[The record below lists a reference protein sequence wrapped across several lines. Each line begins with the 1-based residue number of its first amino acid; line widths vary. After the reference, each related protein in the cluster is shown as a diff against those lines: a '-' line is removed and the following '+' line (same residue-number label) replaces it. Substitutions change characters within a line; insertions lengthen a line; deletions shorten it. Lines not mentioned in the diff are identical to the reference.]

1 MTRISAAR
9 VWVAPLTSPLKSARM
24 RLLATLPMT
33 PPKTSRMMR
42 VRPAEVA
49 ASRQRTGQ
57 LRGRRQRGRP
67 RPEKRLVRGTAL
79 LLENVAGAPFGVEET
94 RLAARLEL
102 AAQIG
107 DEDVDRV
114 RRRGR
119 VVAPD
124 LVEEALARDDQ
135 ALVVHEEFEQ
145 LELPVGQLDLALAAL
160 DLAGVGIER
169 EV

>member
-9 VWVAPLTSPLKSARM
+9 VWVAPLTSPLKSARI
-24 RLLATLPMT
+24 RLVATLPMT

-49 ASRQRTGQ
+49 AKRQRTGQ
-57 LRGRRQRGRP
+57 LRGRRQRARRG
-67 RPEKRLVRGTAL
+67 PEKRLMRGKAL

-102 AAQIG
+102 AAKVG

-114 RRRGR
+114 GCGGG
-119 VVAPD
+119 VVP
-124 LVEEALARDDQ
+124 
-135 ALVVHEEFEQ
+135 
-145 LELPVGQLDLALAAL
+145 
-160 DLAGVGIER
+160 
-169 EV
+169 